1 MKMFRL
7 TGLLGLLMEI
17 CTKIAEEQILRYSVG
32 DIYLCGSS
40 ADAFFRLRDET
51 FLRPALPMIF
61 ISLKCC
67 RWTSEYH
74 LPLVVKALKDWTAGF
89 CNWAQILEN
98 RADGIVTQRDNEISA
113 K

>member
-1 MKMFRL
+1 MNEDVPSHWIVGS
-7 TGLLGLLMEI
+7 TYGNI

-32 DIYLCGSS
+32 DIYLCGSPPCR
-40 ADAFFRLRDET
+40 FFRLRDVLEACIT
-51 FLRPALPMIF
+51 MHDIYL
-61 ISLKCC
+61 LKCC

-89 CNWAQILEN
+89 CNDAKN